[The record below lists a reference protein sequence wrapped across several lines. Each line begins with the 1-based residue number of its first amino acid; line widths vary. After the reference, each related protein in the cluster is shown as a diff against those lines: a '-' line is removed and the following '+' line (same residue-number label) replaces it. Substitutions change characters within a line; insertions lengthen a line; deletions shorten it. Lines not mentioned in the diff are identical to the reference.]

1 MDDASTTPRDP
12 ESPLPLVSVVFLTYN
27 HERYVEEAL
36 EGLLSQTYPRL
47 DIVIADDASPD
58 STVEL
63 IAARLARHAD
73 RSDIR
78 FVRNERN
85 LGGLGRGNFLNALA
99 LTSGE
104 FVVIACGDDV
114 MLPDMIEKMVK
125 VWRREDVSL
134 VAANAVYID
143 EHSKEGRTIRD
154 PNGPHDETFETLAR
168 DGGNVTCFGA
178 AMGFERRLYEE
189 FGWPPGYLSASDI
202 MLPFYAYLT
211 KGARFIPEPLLK
223 YRVHSQNTSLSLESD
238 AAGQIDRL
246 IVEEQIFYVHM
257 AHAFFM
263 EGELDRLAAADPP
276 RFASVAE
283 RIKPLV
289 AVQAIEM
296 GRKLVR
302 ARIALND
309 LGIPRISAAANG
321 DSKLAAASSAA
332 RVTTRS
338 WPARAVEKFRRAYA
352 TLGR

>member
-1 MDDASTTPRDP
+1 MDDASRLPRDP
-12 ESPLPLVSVVFLTYN
+12 KSPLPLVSVIFLTYN

-47 DIVIADDASPD
+47 DIVIADDASLD

-63 IAARLARHAD
+63 IAARLASHAA

-104 FVVIACGDDV
+104 FVVTACGDDV
-114 MLPDMIEKMVK
+114 MSPDMIEKMVN
-125 VWRREDVSL
+125 VWRREGVSL
-134 VAANAVYID
+134 VTANAVYVD
-143 EHSKEGRTIRD
+143 EHSKEGRTVRD
-154 PNGPHDETFETLAR
+154 PNGPYDESFETLAR

-178 AMGFERRLYEE
+178 AMGFERRLFEE

-202 MLPFYAYLT
+202 MLPFYAYLSN
-211 KGARFIPEPLLK
+211 GARFIPEPLLK
-223 YRVHSQNTSLSLESD
+223 YRVHSENTSLSLESE
-238 AAGQIDRL
+238 AADKIGRL

-263 EGELDRLAAADPP
+263 EAELDRLAAADPP
-276 RFASVAE
+276 RFAGVAE

-289 AVQAIEM
+289 MVQAIEM

-302 ARIALND
+302 TRIALND

-321 DSKLAAASSAA
+321 DNKVAASSPVA

-338 WPARAVEKFRRAYA
+338 WPARAAEKFRHVCA